1 MRRALLGLLGALG
14 LAGCAGH
21 HGAAIR
27 SAEQALAAAG
37 FETRPADT
45 PEKLAQLHSLTPRT
59 VLWRPQAGELRY
71 VYADPTSC
79 RCLYVGGEP
88 EYQQYQKLR
97 LQKDFADEESS
108 AMPDWG
114 WGGWGA
120 WWSPWRQWP

>member
-79 RCLYVGGEP
+79 RCLYVGGE
-88 EYQQYQKLR
+88 EQYQRLR
-97 LQKDFADEESS
+97 RREEATVDRFFAVEASRS
-108 AMPDWG
+108 TIDWSL
-114 WGGWGA
+114 WEVR
-120 WWSPWRQWP
+120 WR